1 MLADHEQE
9 MWELMRISKNRSMGE
24 KVAEKA
30 EVEKGVGI
38 KQEQPETK
46 TTQTETLRAEA
57 KDKVSLL
64 GSALT

>member
-1 MLADHEQE
+1 
-9 MWELMRISKNRSMGE
+9 
-24 KVAEKA
+24 
-30 EVEKGVGI
+30 VEKGVGI